1 MLKGL
6 TCKLI
11 QMKTSTLEASESDQT
26 DLRSRAFE
34 KLNEHIN
41 LSTDELKDIEIGIFN
56 WCIDYCTRY
65 GIFPGL
71 QNDVFVKLYNNK
83 LVSILCNLDESSYIN
98 HGGKLLQKVKDGG
111 CKPHDIAFMEP
122 YEMNPDKW
130 MPILNAKLKKE
141 RSMLNANV
149 EAKTDLFKC
158 GKCKQRKCSYYEM
171 QIRSADESATI
182 FVTCL
187 NPSCKNKWRIG

>member
-1 MLKGL
+1 MRTVVDLDRD
-6 TCKLI
+6 
-11 QMKTSTLEASESDQT
+11 ED
-26 DLRSRAFE
+26 DLRSRAFD
-34 KLNEHIN
+34 KLNEHVN
-41 LSTDELKDIEIGIFN
+41 LSIDELKDIEIGIFN

-98 HGGKLLQKVKDGG
+98 HGGKLLQKVKDGA